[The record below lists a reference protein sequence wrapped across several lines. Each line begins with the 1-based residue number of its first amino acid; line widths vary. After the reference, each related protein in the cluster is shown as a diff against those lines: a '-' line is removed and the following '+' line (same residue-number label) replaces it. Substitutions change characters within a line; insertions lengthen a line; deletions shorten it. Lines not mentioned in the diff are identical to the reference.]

1 MGTVLI
7 CHSATSILCR
17 DRFRTMINVE
27 GDAIGAGIVAHL
39 SRNHLTQA
47 DDDDDLET
55 ERSDITQN
63 NSAPP
68 KYNGIYNSAY
78 DDNVEERTALWWCYR
93 QNNIFLCVLRLHH
106 YNDFMLYSW
115 QVVLM
120 CRFTSSQSEML
131 TLAVQDPC
139 VAICSTNLYSE
150 I

>member
-1 MGTVLI
+1 
-7 CHSATSILCR
+7 
-17 DRFRTMINVE
+17 MINVE

-78 DDNVEERTALWWCYR
+78 DDNVEERTAL
-93 QNNIFLCVLRLHH
+93 
-106 YNDFMLYSW
+106 
-115 QVVLM
+115 
-120 CRFTSSQSEML
+120 
-131 TLAVQDPC
+131 
-139 VAICSTNLYSE
+139 
-150 I
+150 